1 MTTTSTGNDNS
12 GRHWRKPTEADKQR
26 AKCKARSEF
35 ERNSF
40 DVTWNADWNCWALHG
55 RPHILTHVSEIH
67 GR

>member
-1 MTTTSTGNDNS
+1 MTTKSTGHDN
-12 GRHWRKPTEADKQR
+12 GRLHWRKPTEADKQR

-40 DVTWNADWNCWALHG
+40 DVTWNAEWNCWALHG